1 MSDPPDVVWRAED
14 CVCAARLGGEH
25 LGDAEVAHLDHLLL
39 RQEDVRRLQ
48 VAVQHVL
55 AVATFT

>member
-14 CVCAARLGGEH
+14 GVGAARLGGEH

-39 RQEDVRRLQ
+39 RQEDVRCLQ
-48 VAVQHVL
+48 VAV
-55 AVATFT
+55 